1 MKPAFSLGHQAG
13 TGHLPG
19 FLDEHVCPR
28 VSPWGSPLPAAMVSL
43 WSSFSSAFRMCHDD
57 YPPWECGIC
66 YSSVPHV
73 LGTVLKLYYWL
84 TLNSA
89 GIHCTS
95 VVGSQ
100 NEWEW
105 DKALLLIWEKKKR
118 KQKHRKSMPQITK
131 VWIQNYA
138 RHCYGVIQLDSWYG
152 NLLVGEDCEFEAS
165 LGCIRIPILW
175 KLKTVTKPTV
185 AWDLS
190 PGKQATKRS

>member
-105 DKALLLIWEKKKR
+105 DKALLLIWEKKKEN
-118 KQKHRKSMPQITK
+118 KSTESLCPKLQKSEYKIMQGTATELYSWILGMGIFLWEKIANLRP
-131 VWIQNYA
+131 VWA
-138 RHCYGVIQLDSWYG
+138 
-152 NLLVGEDCEFEAS
+152 A
-165 LGCIRIPILW
+165 
-175 KLKTVTKPTV
+175 
-185 AWDLS
+185 
-190 PGKQATKRS
+190 